1 MCWSRTNCPHKSAM
15 PLTMKYC
22 IHYSLSSLFYI
33 NLVFYNR
40 IIKHAWSYIF
50 RIELE
55 ARVTFDDFTHKAYSP
70 YIQMGLCK
78 VVHQIFRVYCAD
90 KICTQASHE
99 FVLVT
104 DNFFFHPLPSPAWH
118 MTMNKRR
125 SDMNMVSAVMKAAPT
140 RNHAWQGHKTGT
152 AIHILHNAGRQTIF
166 KSCTHKP
173 ARNELSSGF
182 KYLSHYLVHI
192 WSRTRMNNSFHGGS
206 TTATGQ
212 KASMYGQ
219 TLSSS
224 VSFCDDYNFK
234 VFLL

>member
-15 PLTMKYC
+15 LLTMKYC

-118 MTMNKRR
+118 SKQIWQWTNEGVTWRWSQLWWKLPQLETNMTRPQ
-125 SDMNMVSAVMKAAPT
+125 D
-140 RNHAWQGHKTGT
+140 
-152 AIHILHNAGRQTIF
+152 RQPFTF
-166 KSCTHKP
+166 STMLASRLYSSPVLTNLLGMSC
-173 ARNELSSGF
+173 LSGF
-182 KYLSHYLVHI
+182 VI
-192 WSRTRMNNSFHGGS
+192 I
-206 TTATGQ
+206 
-212 KASMYGQ
+212 
-219 TLSSS
+219 
-224 VSFCDDYNFK
+224 
-234 VFLL
+234 